1 MFLFIFYL
9 NKPAIKATSNTL
21 SLCKFIGCYVLLAS
35 SLMHTITSG
44 TITCRSKSLQTF
56 LCMFSVSGTN
66 VGMDII
72 LAAVIMKTLHVH
84 HIFKTLGTVSRIS
97 SDLGHFILFSSIV
110 SVNIPML
117 IAWASLDAARLVD
130 VKQIV
135 FTTVPPY
142 IEVVQ
147 ECQSKQQQGF

>member
-1 MFLFIFYL
+1 
-9 NKPAIKATSNTL
+9 
-21 SLCKFIGCYVLLAS
+21 
-35 SLMHTITSG
+35 
-44 TITCRSKSLQTF
+44 
-56 LCMFSVSGTN
+56 
-66 VGMDII
+66 MDII
-72 LAAVIMKTLHVH
+72 LAAVIMKTLRVH

-142 IEVVQ
+142 ILKWYKNVSLSS
-147 ECQSKQQQGF
+147 SKAFSLFIYLTIQNPWIRYGSACCSDKKN